1 LASAL
6 CGVNTHK
13 LRMGKGTPE
22 EVMRLREAM
31 DTLRSLPIWIDD
43 NTGPTTAQ
51 MLTQLARLNEDI
63 PVRMMMFDFMELGG
77 DRAQK
82 EDLRISTIAHNLKG
96 IAKTLQIPVIAL
108 SQLNRDVENRANKM
122 PTLSDLRYSGMLEQI
137 ADTVL
142 FVMRP
147 EYYVERAQSIDVP
160 DEDKRGVAYVQIAKN
175 RNGPVG
181 LAKLAFVKDRIM
193 FADLV
198 TEEVMPGVR
207 R

>member
-1 LASAL
+1 
-6 CGVNTHK
+6 
-13 LRMGKGTPE
+13 
-22 EVMRLREAM
+22 
-31 DTLRSLPIWIDD
+31 
-43 NTGPTTAQ
+43 
-51 MLTQLARLNEDI
+51 
-63 PVRMMMFDFMELGG
+63 
-77 DRAQK
+77 
-82 EDLRISTIAHNLKG
+82 
-96 IAKTLQIPVIAL
+96 
-108 SQLNRDVENRANKM
+108 
-122 PTLSDLRYSGMLEQI
+122 MLEQI